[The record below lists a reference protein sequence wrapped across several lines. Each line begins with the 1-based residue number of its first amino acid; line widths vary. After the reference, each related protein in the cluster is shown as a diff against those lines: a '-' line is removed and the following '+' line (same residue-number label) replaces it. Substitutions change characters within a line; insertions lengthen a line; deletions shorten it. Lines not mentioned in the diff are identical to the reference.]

1 MARLDTIPPL
11 PPPTASAEPVAK
23 RLRGLGNIGQ
33 KYGALFACVV
43 LFLLNCFLTPH
54 FLSFR
59 TLGINLQQMSSVT
72 IVAVGMTLVIG
83 TGGIDLSVGAVMALA
98 GVLAPL
104 VFLHIGNPV
113 LGLLLGFFLPLL
125 AAGLC
130 GLFNGWLIIQFQIQP
145 IIATLIL
152 FIAGRGIAQVV
163 TNGATQSFNNPGFEW
178 IGNATILGLPA
189 QAYLMLAIVIL
200 FALLIA
206 RTTSGRYIQATGG
219 NEEAARLAGVPVK
232 RTKLAAYIIIGVLAG
247 LAGLIVVSL
256 NAEADPS
263 SIGINAEL
271 GAIAAVAIGGTPL
284 SGGQARVVGTLI
296 GALIVQLI
304 FTLLVGNNIPQPVAQ
319 VVNAVIILA
328 AVALQRQRKA

>member
-1 MARLDTIPPL
+1 MARLETATP
-11 PPPTASAEPVAK
+11 PPPTAALEPSAQRRA
-23 RLRGLGNIGQ
+23 RLGNFGQ
-33 KYGALFACVV
+33 KYGAFAACIV

-54 FLSFR
+54 FLSYR
-59 TLGINLQQMSSVT
+59 TLGINLQQMSSIT
-72 IVAVGMTLVIG
+72 IVAIGMTLVIG
-83 TGGIDLSVGAVMALA
+83 TGGIDLSVGAIMAIA

-113 LGLLLGFFLPLL
+113 AGIFLGFLLPLL
-125 AAGLC
+125 AAGVC
-130 GLFNGWLIIQFQIQP
+130 GLFNGWLVTQFKIQP

-163 TNGATQSFNNPGFEW
+163 TNGATQSFNNPAFEW
-178 IGNATILGLPA
+178 LGSGSILGLPA
-189 QAYLMLAIVIL
+189 QAYLMIALLVA
-200 FALLIA
+200 FALIVA
-206 RTTSGRYIQATGG
+206 RTTFGRYIQATGG

-232 RTKLAAYIIIGVLAG
+232 RTILATYIIIGVLAG

-271 GAIAAVAIGGTPL
+271 DAIAAVAIGGTPL
-284 SGGQARVVGTLI
+284 IGGQVRVVGTLI

-319 VVNAVIILA
+319 VVNAAIILA